1 MEFRPNIT
9 KIRVRYGE
17 TDQMGV
23 VYHGSFAEYF
33 EVGRVE
39 WLRELGISYKR
50 MEEKGVMLPVV
61 NLNINYKKP
70 AKYDE
75 LLTIKTRLREK
86 PTVKIIFDYEV
97 YDETDSLISTAETTL
112 VFVNMETKKPITCP
126 NFILEKLEI

>member
-39 WLRELGISYKR
+39 WLRELGVSYKR

-75 LLTIKTRLREK
+75 LLTIKTKLREK

-97 YDETDSLISTAETTL
+97 YDEKDNLISTAETTL
-112 VFVNMETKKPITCP
+112 VFVNMKTGKPIVCP
-126 NFILEKLEI
+126 NFILERLES

>member
-1 MEFRPNIT
+1 MEFRKNIA

-39 WLRELGISYKR
+39 WLRELGVSYKK
-50 MEEKGVMLPVV
+50 MEEQGVMLPVV

-75 LLTIKTRLREK
+75 LLTVITKLRTK

-97 YDETDSLISTAETTL
+97 YDEADNLISTAETTL
-112 VFVNMETKKPITCP
+112 VFVNMKTGKPIMCP
-126 NFILEKLEI
+126 DAILERIEN

>member
-23 VYHGSFAEYF
+23 VYHGSFTEYF

-39 WLRELGISYKR
+39 WLRELGVSYKK
-50 MEEKGVMLPVV
+50 MEEQGVMLPVV

-75 LLTIKTRLREK
+75 LLTVITKLRVK

-97 YDETDSLISTAETTL
+97 YDEADNLISTAETTL
-112 VFVNMETKKPITCP
+112 VFVNMKTGKPIMCP
-126 NFILEKLEI
+126 NSILERLEN

>member
-1 MEFRPNIT
+1 MFVNET

-39 WLRELGISYKR
+39 WLRELGVSYKK

-75 LLTIKTRLREK
+75 LLTVKTFLRNT
-86 PTVKIIFDYEV
+86 PTVKIVFDYEV
-97 YDETDSLISTAETTL
+97 YDENQNLISTAETTL
-112 VFVNMETKKPITCP
+112 VFVNMKTGKPIMCP
-126 NFILEKLEI
+126 EFILNKLN

>member
-1 MEFRPNIT
+1 MEFRQNIT

-39 WLRELGISYKR
+39 WLRELGVSYKK
-50 MEEKGVMLPVV
+50 MEEQGVMLPVV

-75 LLTIKTRLREK
+75 LLTVVTKLREK

-97 YDETDSLISTAETTL
+97 YDESNNLISTAETTL
-112 VFVNMETKKPITCP
+112 VFVNMKSGKPIMCP
-126 NFILEKLEI
+126 DVILERLEN

>member
-1 MEFRPNIT
+1 MFVNET

-39 WLRELGISYKR
+39 WLRELGISYKK
-50 MEEKGVMLPVV
+50 MEESGVMLPVV

-75 LLTIKTRLREK
+75 LLTIKTFLREA

-97 YDETDSLISTAETTL
+97 YDEKENLISTAETTL
-112 VFVNMETKKPITCP
+112 VFVNMETGKPIMCP
-126 NFILEKLEI
+126 DFILERLS